1 MAQLGDGLGSDW
13 PSAIDTVQTY
23 VNVASPKPDGPSRD
37 DAEFMND
44 VLDAIRKIQ
53 LELGVNPS
61 GASADVAAR
70 FSTVTQGAALSVW
83 GVTGNQTA
91 DMASI
96 AAGSDHQVL
105 RRSGTTLAF
114 GAVNLAQSAA
124 VTGTLGLTNG
134 GTNASLTAAA
144 GGLLYS
150 TASALAIQAAGVSGY
165 FARSGGTGA
174 PTWFDLFGSANTWT
188 ATQTHS
194 LSDNTTH
201 AYHINRTIGAVT
213 NPGSGLRIDTNNSGV
228 QGGGNITYADIN
240 IITEFAAASNFKQ
253 GVGVRVNVTSRS
265 TTATDES
272 GPFVGFN
279 SAKGAGTTHRIW
291 GGDWHVQKLNADG
304 PADDAL
310 MVAGQFTVTK
320 DPTEPAALN
329 KGSYGAIV
337 ESSGATR
344 SGTGVYIFGSAGW
357 TTPLLV
363 EDTNSQQIASG
374 VAGTILFK
382 VDQTGIVY
390 TPTKIGVGRTA
401 PETDVHIAKD
411 ANTFLMVG
419 AATSGAPQAGLIGRT
434 SRGTLASPTAS
445 QLNDD
450 LLRLE
455 GRGRGA
461 TGYTAA
467 AKALIRLR
475 AAEAWTDAAQGSSID
490 FEMTPIGSTTRAAVW
505 RFSDVGHLLA
515 LTDNTYD
522 IGASG
527 ANRPRALYLSGNA
540 VIGGTITAGSSA
552 HVLTTAAGLI
562 DTTKFSLTWAN
573 GGIVYSTATGQ
584 AISAAGASG
593 QILRS
598 AGAAAPTWSTATYP
612 ATAGTAKNIL
622 ESDGT
627 NWVSAG
633 PTQMVFAQNYAAV
646 TLGGSSSSF
655 LGFYN
660 TAGTSTEANRQL
672 VATRAGTLKRL
683 YVVTSSAQSATG
695 TLVFTVRLNG
705 GNTSLVV
712 TVAAGAAAGTYSDL
726 SNTVAVAQGDLI
738 GVVDVTNNA
747 TATSA
752 GIRNISMLFDN

>member
-13 PSAIDTVQTY
+13 PSVIDTVQTY

-228 QGGGNITYADIN
+228 QGGGNLTYADIN

-272 GPFVGFN
+272 GPFLGFN
-279 SAKGAGTTHRIW
+279 TAKGIGTKHRIW
-291 GGDWHVQKLNADG
+291 AADLHVQKLNADG

-310 MVAGQFTVTK
+310 MVGTQITVTK
-320 DPTEPAALN
+320 DPTEPAATN
-329 KGSYGAIV
+329 NGSYGAIIQ
-337 ESSGATR
+337 SDGATR
-344 SGTGVYIFGSAGW
+344 AGVGAYIFGTAGW
-357 TTPLLV
+357 QWPILV
-363 EDTNSQQIASG
+363 EDTNNQRIVG
-374 VAGTILFK
+374 TAGTVLFS
-382 VDQTGIVY
+382 VDQAGLVY
-390 TPTKIGVGRTA
+390 TPDKIGVGRTA
-401 PETDVHIAKD
+401 PETDVHVAKD
-411 ANTFLMVG
+411 ANTFVMLG
-419 AATSGAPQAGLIGRT
+419 AATAGAPQVGVIGRT
-434 SRGTLASPTAS
+434 ARGTLASPTAS

-527 ANRPRALYLSGNA
+527 ANRPRAMYLSGNA
-540 VIGGTITAGSSA
+540 VIGGTITAGSSS

-562 DTTKFSLTWAN
+562 DTAKLNLPWAN
-573 GGIVYSTATGQ
+573 GGIVYSTA
-584 AISAAGASG
+584 SALAVLAGTATAG

-598 AGAAAPTWSTATYP
+598 GSSAAPSWSTATYP

-627 NWVSAG
+627 NWLSAG

-646 TLGGSSSSF
+646 TLGASSSSF

-660 TAGTSTEANRQL
+660 TAGTATEANRQL

-683 YVVTSSAQSATG
+683 YIVTSSTQSATG

-712 TVAAGAAAGTYSDL
+712 TVAAGAEAGTYSDL

-738 GVVDVTNNA
+738 GVVNVTNNA

-752 GIRNISMLFDN
+752 GIRNISLLFDN